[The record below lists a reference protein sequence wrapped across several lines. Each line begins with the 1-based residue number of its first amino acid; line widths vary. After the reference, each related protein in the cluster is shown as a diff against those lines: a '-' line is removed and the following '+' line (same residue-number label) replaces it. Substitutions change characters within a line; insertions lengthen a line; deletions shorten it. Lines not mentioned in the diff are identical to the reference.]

1 MPAKKEKVF
10 CFCLLKRALENERY
24 YHFSLPVLSPSSNH
38 CPDILR
44 MNQAAKENHP
54 YFLGEGSRLRK
65 LLKVMLEFEPHTEDL
80 SFNKS
85 KGLRS
90 KNPGTWLQG
99 RNCKI

>member
-1 MPAKKEKVF
+1 MPAKKENMF

-24 YHFSLPVLSPSSNH
+24 YHFSLPVLSSSNH

-65 LLKVMLEFEPHTEDL
+65 LLKVMLEFEPHTE
-80 SFNKS
+80 
-85 KGLRS
+85 GLKFQQVKRAQVEKPWYLAS
-90 KNPGTWLQG
+90 GPKV
-99 RNCKI
+99 